1 MTSWYCCCC
10 CGLFVAIFSCA
21 TTIVGSNNEEEDDD
35 DEIDYN
41 FPAALKTF
49 VYSVLDV
56 NGDPGLPWQTLL
68 LYLCR
73 DESQEMALRKAF
85 TVLSCNMYKSA
96 LSYPSPPPQCNLG
109 FSPTNL
115 PPA

>member
-1 MTSWYCCCC
+1 
-10 CGLFVAIFSCA
+10 VAIFSCA
-21 TTIVGSNNEEEDDD
+21 TTIVGSNNEEEDNDD

-85 TVLSCNMYKSA
+85 TVLSCNTYNSA

-109 FSPTNL
+109 VSPTNF

>member
-1 MTSWYCCCC
+1 M
-10 CGLFVAIFSCA
+10 AIFSCA
-21 TTIVGSNNEEEDDD
+21 ATIVGSNNEEGDDD
-35 DEIDYN
+35 DEIDHN
-41 FPAALKTF
+41 FPASLKTF

-85 TVLSCNMYKSA
+85 TVLSCTMYNSA
-96 LSYPSPPPQCNLG
+96 LSYPSPPPQCRM
-109 FSPTNL
+109 SPL
-115 PPA
+115 PIPPA

>member
-1 MTSWYCCCC
+1 
-10 CGLFVAIFSCA
+10 VAIFSCA
-21 TTIVGSNNEEEDDD
+21 TTIVGSNNEEGDDDD
-35 DEIDYN
+35 DEIDHN
-41 FPAALKTF
+41 FPASLKTF

-68 LYLCR
+68 LYLSR

-85 TVLSCNMYKSA
+85 TVLSCTMYNSA

-109 FSPTNL
+109 VSPTNPSSITDQATQQQFL
-115 PPA
+115 